1 MSTLKEKKKS
11 KEKSQLT
18 PMMMQYM
25 DLKSSY
31 QDHILFYQMGDFY
44 EMFFDDAVRASPI
57 LGITL
62 TKRGYQNGAEIPM
75 CGIPISAINQYL
87 PKLIKSGNKVAICE
101 QSDKQIHQNKKT
113 IVERKITRI
122 ITSGTITD
130 ENLLDA
136 KTNNFLLSIYS
147 SDEKI
152 GLAWCDI
159 STGETFYSNTT
170 HDDLNNE
177 LSSINPKEI
186 ILPEDSFKNLSI
198 KNQDFKVSEFLSKYY
213 DRRLSQRYIKEMYN
227 ISQIA
232 GFGHMEDEETSAMG
246 GLLSYI
252 EMTQMGK
259 KVKLQNPKNITINN
273 YMSIDTATK
282 NSLELLKTNAGDY
295 KGSLLDTI
303 DYTQTAA
310 GGRKIYQRLCKP
322 SVSVP
327 EINNRLNDI
336 EYILKNK
343 ILRQNIRD
351 LLKLFPDITRP
362 LARASLGRCSPRDLG
377 SIRLGLEIT
386 KNIFSVTQ
394 KDIKNKF
401 TTRLKNQFEIIKNEL
416 KKNLFE
422 QLDDALN
429 VNLPNTIID
438 GDIFR
443 VGFSSELDQLR
454 SIKANTSKH
463 ILELQSKYIQDTS
476 IKSLKI
482 KYNNFLGYFIE
493 FPSTNKKFLDELTQT
508 KFIHRQT
515 LKNQMR
521 FTSEELNAL
530 QTNIIEASEKI
541 YKIED
546 DLFDKIIKITLTYS
560 DSIMKISDMISEIDV
575 TLSLS
580 ELAEKNSY
588 CKPLVDES
596 RKFII
601 QQGRHPIVENSM
613 DNQSLGKFI
622 SNDCYLDEKLNIQLI
637 TGPNMA
643 GKSTYLRQNA
653 LIAILAQIGS
663 FVPAK
668 YAELGII
675 DKRFSRVG
683 ASDDLA
689 GGRST
694 FMVEM
699 VETSI
704 ILNQATS
711 KSFVIIDEIGRGTA
725 TFDGLAIAWATLD
738 FLAKNNNCRTIFA
751 THFHE
756 LTKLTE
762 ELRNIKNM
770 AMQISEDNGEII
782 FLHEIKEGVVDKSY
796 GIQVAKLA
804 GLPNEV
810 TKKAE
815 VILKTLESEE
825 GFSNKDLP
833 LFKNDYQEIQDIELM
848 KIKEKI
854 GNININKITPIDAL
868 NLLNNIKSLIEKK
881 NK

>member
-1 MSTLKEKKKS
+1 
-11 KEKSQLT
+11 
-18 PMMMQYM
+18 
-25 DLKSSY
+25 
-31 QDHILFYQMGDFY
+31 
-44 EMFFDDAVRASPI
+44 
-57 LGITL
+57 
-62 TKRGYQNGAEIPM
+62 
-75 CGIPISAINQYL
+75 
-87 PKLIKSGNKVAICE
+87 
-101 QSDKQIHQNKKT
+101 
-113 IVERKITRI
+113 
-122 ITSGTITD
+122 
-130 ENLLDA
+130 
-136 KTNNFLLSIYS
+136 
-147 SDEKI
+147 
-152 GLAWCDI
+152 
-159 STGETFYSNTT
+159 
-170 HDDLNNE
+170 
-177 LSSINPKEI
+177 
-186 ILPEDSFKNLSI
+186 
-198 KNQDFKVSEFLSKYY
+198 
-213 DRRLSQRYIKEMYN
+213 
-227 ISQIA
+227 
-232 GFGHMEDEETSAMG
+232 
-246 GLLSYI
+246 
-252 EMTQMGK
+252 
-259 KVKLQNPKNITINN
+259 
-273 YMSIDTATK
+273 
-282 NSLELLKTNAGDY
+282 
-295 KGSLLDTI
+295 
-303 DYTQTAA
+303 
-310 GGRKIYQRLCKP
+310 
-322 SVSVP
+322 
-327 EINNRLNDI
+327 
-336 EYILKNK
+336 
-343 ILRQNIRD
+343 
-351 LLKLFPDITRP
+351 
-362 LARASLGRCSPRDLG
+362 
-377 SIRLGLEIT
+377 
-386 KNIFSVTQ
+386 
-394 KDIKNKF
+394 
-401 TTRLKNQFEIIKNEL
+401 
-416 KKNLFE
+416 
-422 QLDDALN
+422 
-429 VNLPNTIID
+429 
-438 GDIFR
+438 
-443 VGFSSELDQLR
+443 
-454 SIKANTSKH
+454 
-463 ILELQSKYIQDTS
+463 
-476 IKSLKI
+476 
-482 KYNNFLGYFIE
+482 
-493 FPSTNKKFLDELTQT
+493 
-508 KFIHRQT
+508 
-515 LKNQMR
+515 MR

-546 DLFDKIIKITLTYS
+546 DLFDKIIKITLTHS

-580 ELAEKNSY
+580 ALAEKNSY

-596 RKFII
+596 GKFII

-675 DKRFSRVG
+675 DKLFSRVG

-848 KIKEKI
+848 KIKEEI